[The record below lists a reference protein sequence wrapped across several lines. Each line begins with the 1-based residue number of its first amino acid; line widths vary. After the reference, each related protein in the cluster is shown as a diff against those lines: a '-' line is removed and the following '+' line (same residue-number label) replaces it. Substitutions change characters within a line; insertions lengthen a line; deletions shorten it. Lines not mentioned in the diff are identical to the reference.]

1 MVYISYNFILIY
13 KGKKMFKKMIVSAVL
28 LIASITGV
36 AAAADLKIGVVNS
49 RLVFGKSPQV
59 EAISG
64 KLQKQFADK
73 IADLNAIADDL
84 KKKDGALKRD
94 GLTMT
99 EDQRIGAV
107 RAMESLKTSFDLKQ
121 RQFQEDKKRAE
132 QKEIRIVEGIVKKAI
147 DEIAVAEGYDLI
159 LRVEVVL
166 FAKKAFDI
174 SDKVIAKISDPAG

>member
-1 MVYISYNFILIY
+1 
-13 KGKKMFKKMIVSAVL
+13 MFKKIIISAVL
-28 LIASITGV
+28 LIASVTSV
-36 AAAADLKIGVVNS
+36 TAAELKIGVVDS
-49 RLVFGKSPQV
+49 RLVFSKAPQV

-73 IADLNAIADDL
+73 IAELNAIADDL

-99 EDQRIGAV
+99 EDQRISAV
-107 RAMESLKTSFDLKQ
+107 RAMESLKNSFDLKQ

-132 QKEIRIVEGIVKKAI
+132 QKEIRIVEGVVKKAI
-147 DEIAVAEGYDLI
+147 DQIAAAEGYDLI
-159 LRVEVVL
+159 LRVEVAL